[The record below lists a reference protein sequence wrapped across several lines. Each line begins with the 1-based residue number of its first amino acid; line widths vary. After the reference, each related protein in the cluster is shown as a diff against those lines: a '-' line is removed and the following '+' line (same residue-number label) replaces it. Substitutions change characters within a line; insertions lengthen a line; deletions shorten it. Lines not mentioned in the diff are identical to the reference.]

1 MQSWQMFAQDLSRQ
15 SFAGKAMLFGLAIG
29 LKQQS
34 QNATVNMVLMSRE
47 CFNGFNLIKEKIFL
61 NLAKTK
67 TGGAQR
73 GASDKT

>member
-34 QNATVNMVLMSRE
+34 QHATVNMVLMWCQGSV
-47 CFNGFNLIKEKIFL
+47 CF
-61 NLAKTK
+61 
-67 TGGAQR
+67 
-73 GASDKT
+73 

>member
-34 QNATVNMVLMSRE
+34 QHATVNMVLMSRE
-47 CFNGFNLIKEKIFL
+47 CFNLNKRRNFLI

-67 TGGAQR
+67 LGGHSAGLQIKR
-73 GASDKT
+73 E